1 MDRDRELRLDHLGG
15 DRGVPGAHLRD
26 SLSPCVVGIAA
37 ALLLVSACATLAPRL
52 EGRSEILA
60 WQATDLTLEQKTVG
74 GPWYYTFELLVREV
88 RGAGL
93 TFNEIETTLYQPGTI
108 PWSARYRGTW
118 RLDANDQ
125 FRIPLGS
132 TLACHPGSVCSGP
145 NVPIPLWQ
153 IRMKGTDD
161 GGQTATTVIDL
172 SLPADPPSPP
182 VTTSKSVRG
191 ITLVPPKAP
200 QTPTR

>member
-1 MDRDRELRLDHLGG
+1 MRAPLRP
-15 DRGVPGAHLRD
+15 V
-26 SLSPCVVGIAA
+26 VVGVA
-37 ALLLVSACATLAPRL
+37 ALLLVSACATLAPRI

-60 WQATDLTLEQKTVG
+60 WQATDLALGQKTDG
-74 GPWYYTFELLVREV
+74 GPSLWYYTFELLVREV
-88 RGAGL
+88 RGTGL

-132 TLACHPGSVCSGP
+132 SLACHPGSVCSGP
-145 NVPIPLWQ
+145 NVPIPLWR
-153 IRMKGTDD
+153 IRMSGTDD
-161 GGQTATTVIDL
+161 EGQPVSTVIDL
-172 SLPADPPSPP
+172 SLPADPPVAP

-191 ITLVPPKAP
+191 IVLVPPKPSQPPA
-200 QTPTR
+200 R